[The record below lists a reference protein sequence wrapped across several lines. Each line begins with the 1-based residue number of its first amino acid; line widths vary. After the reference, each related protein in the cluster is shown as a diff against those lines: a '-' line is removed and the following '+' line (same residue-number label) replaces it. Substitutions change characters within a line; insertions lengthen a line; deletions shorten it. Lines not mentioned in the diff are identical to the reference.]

1 MIQLTKVEHCHSL
14 IKPWDPGTRDK
25 FCWSDYARDMT
36 CIGPFTFKNT
46 LLLSHYWRPQN
57 HHLPASIVPDIYWRS
72 NCLGQNVTHGLGIVT
87 RVQFIKFYF
96 THSVQKYLQ
105 FQTSIY
111 PLRNNEP
118 MLPWKNYS
126 SMCNDFHAFSK
137 LASNSLT
144 IKTSRKPFEESRDNY

>member
-1 MIQLTKVEHCHSL
+1 MCLWTYVYICIMIQLTKVEHCHSL

-25 FCWSDYARDMT
+25 FCWSDFARDMT
-36 CIGPFTFKNT
+36 CIGPFTFKNS
-46 LLLSHYWRPQN
+46 LLLSHCWRPQN

-111 PLRNNEP
+111 PLRNNEL
-118 MLPWKNYS
+118 MLLWKNIVACVMI
-126 SMCNDFHAFSK
+126 SMYFLNW
-137 LASNSLT
+137 LQ
-144 IKTSRKPFEESRDNY
+144 IPWQ